1 MQTRE
6 MEIEQTEKL
15 RFTRMQKMNEHKIK
29 DILKIPTKERN
40 SNQHFYLRMHLQQN
54 VPFFANYGGETL
66 ANICN

>member
-15 RFTRMQKMNEHKIK
+15 RVTRMQKMNEHKIK

-40 SNQHFYLRMHLQQN
+40 SNQHFYLRMHL
-54 VPFFANYGGETL
+54 
-66 ANICN
+66 